1 MNKSMR
7 WLLWFIFLLLCFTI
21 FYYSWLPQPSFKSE
35 SYMPNWLVKWTDEY
49 GTLRTGV
56 PFLFLGANA
65 VLLKIKRLSNFIIF
79 TGLFVLLFIAELGQ
93 LFLPNRHF
101 DVWDIIVGSISIW
114 IGIFVGRMLL
124 KMLR

>member
-1 MNKSMR
+1 MNKSIR
-7 WLLWFIFLLLCFTI
+7 CVLWLIFLFLCFSI

-79 TGLFVLLFIAELGQ
+79 TGLFMLLFLAELGQ

>member
-1 MNKSMR
+1 
-7 WLLWFIFLLLCFTI
+7 
-21 FYYSWLPQPSFKSE
+21 
-35 SYMPNWLVKWTDEY
+35 
-49 GTLRTGV
+49 
-56 PFLFLGANA
+56 
-65 VLLKIKRLSNFIIF
+65 
-79 TGLFVLLFIAELGQ
+79 LGQ